1 MTNNRYLKS
10 SVILKIVAFT
20 LLGIVGSIDLYYS
33 ENTIYTDPFL
43 IGAFTMA
50 IASLAT
56 FINPKQ
62 YYIHTGMF
70 FFIFAKIISQYTHS
84 KHYTIWGHIKHS

>member
-1 MTNNRYLKS
+1 MTSNKYLKG
-10 SVILKIVAFT
+10 SVLLKIVAFT

-43 IGAFTMA
+43 LGAFIMA
-50 IASLAT
+50 IASVLT
-56 FINPKQ
+56 FINPAR

-70 FFIFAKIISQYTHS
+70 IFILLKIVSQYTHS
-84 KHYTIWGHIKHS
+84 KHYTLLGNIKH